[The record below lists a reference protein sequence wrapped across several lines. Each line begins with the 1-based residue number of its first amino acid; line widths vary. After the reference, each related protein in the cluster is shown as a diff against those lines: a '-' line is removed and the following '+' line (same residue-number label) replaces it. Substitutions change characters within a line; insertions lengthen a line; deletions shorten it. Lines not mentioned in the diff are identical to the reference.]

1 MIIGS
6 WALFAL
12 SAAIFWGLA
21 YTMSG
26 QVVKSG
32 ISTPFILGFVA
43 AVTLPVYVTALIK
56 TESFRP
62 SLEIVMNNKILLLF
76 LGVQAISLMMG
87 QYLIYAAIAQKNVTY
102 AAVLEIS
109 YPIFV
114 CLFTWVLFRDLQM
127 SWNIAVGGLMIFAGS
142 ALVFLKSGS

>member
-26 QVVKSG
+26 KVIQSG
-32 ISTPFILGFVA
+32 VSTPFILGFVA
-43 AVTLPVYVTALIK
+43 LVTLPVYITALIR

-62 SLEIVMNNKILLLF
+62 SLEIILNHKILILF
-76 LGVQAISLMMG
+76 MIMQAAALIIG
-87 QYLIYAAIAQKNVTY
+87 QYLIYAAILQKNVTY

-109 YPIFV
+109 YPVFV
-114 CLFTWVLFRDLQM
+114 CLFTWLLFKDLQM
-127 SWNIAVGGLMIFAGS
+127 SWNIAIGGMLIFAGS
-142 ALVFLKSGS
+142 AIVFLKSGA

>member
-26 QVVKSG
+26 KVIQSG
-32 ISTPFILGFVA
+32 VSTPFILGFVA
-43 AVTLPVYVTALIK
+43 LVTLPVYITALIK
-56 TESFRP
+56 TESFKP
-62 SLEIVMNNKILLLF
+62 SLEIILNQKFLLLF
-76 LGVQAISLMMG
+76 LMVQAASLMIG
-87 QYLIYAAIAQKNVTY
+87 QYLIYTAISQKNVTC

-114 CLFTWVLFRDLQM
+114 CLFTWLFFKDLQM
-127 SWNIAVGGLMIFAGS
+127 TWNIALGGLLIFAGS
-142 ALVFLKSGS
+142 TIVFLKSGA

>member
-87 QYLIYAAIAQKNVTY
+87 QYLIYAAIAQKSVTY

>member
-26 QVVKSG
+26 QVVRAG

-43 AVTLPVYVTALIK
+43 VVTLPIYVTALIK

-62 SLEIVMNNKILLLF
+62 SLDIILNNKMLLLF
-76 LGVQAISLMMG
+76 LAVQAFSLLMG
-87 QYLIYAAIAQKNVTY
+87 QYLIYAAISQKSVTY
-102 AAVLEIS
+102 AAILEIS

-114 CLFTWVLFRDLQM
+114 CLFTWILFKDLQM
-127 SWNIAVGGLMIFAGS
+127 SWNIAFGGLLIFAGS

>member
-6 WALFAL
+6 WAVFAL

-26 QVVKSG
+26 RVIHSG
-32 ISTPFILGFVA
+32 VSTPFILGFVA
-43 AVTLPVYVTALIK
+43 VATLPVYIAALIK
-56 TESFRP
+56 TDSFRP
-62 SLEIVMNNKILLLF
+62 SLEIVLNNKILILF
-76 LGVQAISLMMG
+76 LLVQSISLMMG
-87 QYLIYAAIAQKNVTY
+87 QYLIYTAITQKNVTY

-109 YPIFV
+109 YPLFV

-127 SWNIAVGGLMIFAGS
+127 SWNIAVGGLLIFAGS
-142 ALVFLKSGS
+142 ALVFLKSGA

>member
-26 QVVKSG
+26 QVVRAG

-43 AVTLPVYVTALIK
+43 VGTLPIYVTALIK

-62 SLEIVMNNKILLLF
+62 SLDIILNNKMLLLF
-76 LGVQAISLMMG
+76 LAVQAFSLLMG
-87 QYLIYAAIAQKNVTY
+87 QYLIYAAIAQKSVTY
-102 AAVLEIS
+102 AAILEIS

-114 CLFTWVLFRDLQM
+114 CLFTWILFKDLQM
-127 SWNIAVGGLMIFAGS
+127 SWNIAFGGLLIFAGS

>member
-26 QVVKSG
+26 KVIQSG
-32 ISTPFILGFVA
+32 VSTPFILGFVA
-43 AVTLPVYVTALIK
+43 LVTLPIYITALIR

-62 SLEIVMNNKILLLF
+62 SLEIILNHKILILF
-76 LGVQAISLMMG
+76 MIMQAAALVIG
-87 QYLIYAAIAQKNVTY
+87 QYLIYAAILQKNVTY

-114 CLFTWVLFRDLQM
+114 CLFTWLLFKDLQM
-127 SWNIAVGGLMIFAGS
+127 SWNIAIGGLLIFAGS
-142 ALVFLKSGS
+142 AIVFLKSGA

>member
-26 QVVKSG
+26 QVVRAG

-43 AVTLPVYVTALIK
+43 VLTLPVYVTALIK
-56 TESFRP
+56 TGSFRP
-62 SLEIVMNNKILLLF
+62 SLDIVLNNKMLLLF
-76 LGVQAISLMMG
+76 LAVQAFSLLMG
-87 QYLIYAAIAQKNVTY
+87 QYLIYAAISQKSVTY
-102 AAVLEIS
+102 AAILEIS

-114 CLFTWVLFRDLQM
+114 CLFTWILFKDLQM
-127 SWNIAVGGLMIFAGS
+127 SWNIALGGLLIFSGS

>member
-26 QVVKSG
+26 KVIQSG
-32 ISTPFILGFVA
+32 VSTPFILGFVA
-43 AVTLPVYVTALIK
+43 LVTLPVYITALIK
-56 TESFRP
+56 TESFKP
-62 SLEIVMNNKILLLF
+62 SLEIILNHKILLLF
-76 LGVQAISLMMG
+76 MAVQAASLMIG
-87 QYLIYAAIAQKNVTY
+87 QYLIYTAISQKNVTY

-114 CLFTWVLFRDLQM
+114 CLFTWLLFKDLQM
-127 SWNIAVGGLMIFAGS
+127 SWNIALGGLMIFAGS
-142 ALVFLKSGS
+142 AIVFLKSGA

>member
-26 QVVKSG
+26 QVVRAG

-43 AVTLPVYVTALIK
+43 VVTLPVYVTALIK

-62 SLEIVMNNKILLLF
+62 SLDIVLNNKMLLLF
-76 LGVQAISLMMG
+76 LAVQAFSLLMG
-87 QYLIYAAIAQKNVTY
+87 QYLIYAAISQKSVTY
-102 AAVLEIS
+102 AAILEIS

-114 CLFTWVLFRDLQM
+114 CLFTWILFKDLQM
-127 SWNIAVGGLMIFAGS
+127 SWNIALGGLLIFAGS

>member
-26 QVVKSG
+26 QVVRAG

-43 AVTLPVYVTALIK
+43 VVTLPIYVTALIK

-62 SLEIVMNNKILLLF
+62 SLDIILNNKMLLLF
-76 LGVQAISLMMG
+76 LAVQAFSLLMG
-87 QYLIYAAIAQKNVTY
+87 QYLIYAAIAQKSVTY
-102 AAVLEIS
+102 AAILEIS

-114 CLFTWVLFRDLQM
+114 CLFTWILFKDLQM
-127 SWNIAVGGLMIFAGS
+127 SWNIAFGGLLIFAGS

>member
-43 AVTLPVYVTALIK
+43 AVTLPVYITALIK

-114 CLFTWVLFRDLQM
+114 CLFTWLLFKDLQM

>member
-26 QVVKSG
+26 KVIQSG
-32 ISTPFILGFVA
+32 VSTPFILGFVA
-43 AVTLPVYVTALIK
+43 LVTLPVYITALIR

-62 SLEIVMNNKILLLF
+62 SLEIILNHKILILF
-76 LGVQAISLMMG
+76 MIMQAAALIIG
-87 QYLIYAAIAQKNVTY
+87 QYLIYAAILQKNVTY

-114 CLFTWVLFRDLQM
+114 CLFTWLLFKDLQM
-127 SWNIAVGGLMIFAGS
+127 SWNIAIGGMLIFAGS
-142 ALVFLKSGS
+142 AIVFLKSGA